1 MTTGRGRWARVGG
14 APRPLKL
21 ILAARSGKTGAA
33 VGGDALFTRLCAGL
47 ALAVGMT
54 GPAGAATLAGVE
66 FSVAVPDLFAMSPN
80 PFTIGSSGGR
90 TVAGNGGLPGDPSFT
105 FDFST
110 SGQLDLTIGG
120 DRNLVIGG
128 AEAFIFNLTGEKR
141 PTITGFD
148 LISADILNFDRDDI
162 GFTGGN
168 LIIVIGGQD
177 GNQPQWQPGHSATFQ
192 ISTAVGAEIPLPGTL
207 PLLAAALAALA
218 LARRRAAA

>member
-1 MTTGRGRWARVGG
+1 V
-14 APRPLKL
+14 
-21 ILAARSGKTGAA
+21 
-33 VGGDALFTRLCAGL
+33 
-47 ALAVGMT
+47 
-54 GPAGAATLAGVE
+54 
-66 FSVAVPDLFAMSPN
+66 
-80 PFTIGSSGGR
+80 
-90 TVAGNGGLPGDPSFT
+90 VAGRSRGTGGLPGDPSFT

-120 DRNLVIGG
+120 DSNLVIGG

-168 LIIVIGGQD
+168 LVIVIGGQD

-207 PLLAAALAALA
+207 PLLAAALATLA
-218 LARRRAAA
+218 LIRRRAAT